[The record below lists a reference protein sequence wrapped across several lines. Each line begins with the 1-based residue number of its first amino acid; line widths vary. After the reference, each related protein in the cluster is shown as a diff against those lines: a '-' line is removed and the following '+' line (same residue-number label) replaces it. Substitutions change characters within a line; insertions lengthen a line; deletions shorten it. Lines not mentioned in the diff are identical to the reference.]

1 MITREQEA
9 SISSKLKSSA
19 RKMLSMYGDE
29 SEEIIYLSG
38 LGSRVKENL
47 INTIREI
54 RKSEELKWWNRGV
67 IKEA

>member
-38 LGSRVKENL
+38 LSSRVKDSL
-47 INTIREI
+47 IDTIKEI
-54 RKSEELKWWNRGV
+54 RKSEELRWWNRGV

>member
-54 RKSEELKWWNRGV
+54 RKSEELRWWNRGV
-67 IKEA
+67 TKI

>member
-1 MITREQEA
+1 MISREQEV

-38 LGSRVKENL
+38 LSSRVKDSL
-47 INTIREI
+47 IDTIKEI
-54 RKSEELKWWNRGV
+54 RKSEELRWWNRGV